1 MRYYDAVKK
10 GEFNAAKS
18 QERLAS
24 YTGQAYAA
32 MIVKEVEGGWRPVG
46 EEDFYA
52 VVKKD
57 SGGYVVVL
65 CDADG
70 YAKALSPEMSRFA
83 AEKCVEK
90 MKLDGIQEYS
100 GRLVLPL

>member
-1 MRYYDAVKK
+1 LRYYDAVKK
-10 GEFNAAKS
+10 GELNASKS
-18 QERLAS
+18 QQRLAS

-32 MIVKEVEGGWRPVG
+32 MIVKEGEEGWRPVG
-46 EEDFYA
+46 EEDLYA
-52 VVKKD
+52 MVKTRA
-57 SGGYVVVL
+57 GGYVVVL

-83 AEKCVEK
+83 AERCVER
-90 MKLDGIQEYS
+90 MRSDGIREFS